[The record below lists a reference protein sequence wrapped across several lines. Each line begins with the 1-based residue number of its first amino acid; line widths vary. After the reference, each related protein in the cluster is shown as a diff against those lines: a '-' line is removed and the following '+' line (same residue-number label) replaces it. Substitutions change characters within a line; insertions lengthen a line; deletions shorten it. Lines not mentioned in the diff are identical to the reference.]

1 MNILKT
7 VLVLATLITAAV
19 PLYSCAD
26 FDFAY
31 GGFNHYPM
39 GGFTR
44 AGQPSQALIDIYKH

>member
-19 PLYSCAD
+19 PSYSCAD

-39 GGFTR
+39 GGFTS